1 MGDLRG
7 GSGYWCPD
15 CGTTLAMGQVV
26 CHVCGLN
33 IQSDTARSVERAN
46 GELHQ
51 IQDQL
56 DALTAQKA
64 RWLNYR
70 AQVLAAVPRVLAPGA
85 PSGVQSDVPREVPSD
100 VQSDVQSDGASAGP
114 AAPRTADS
122 PTAAPPTAAPI
133 TAAPPPIAASAAF
146 AAPSP
151 SAAVSAGAADPFL
164 TQATAIAQGQYAA
177 RAANAGWSPE
187 AARRPAR
194 TLSAAALLG
203 VSGAAL
209 FILAGIVF
217 VAASWSTYG
226 PGSRMAILFAFAA
239 TFAWLAVTSTKHDFA
254 TVGGALG
261 VVSAAFVGVSV
272 YALTAGPS
280 GPAPFTLAVAS
291 LLAGLAGLGLS
302 RLGIGGVGG
311 AAAGAFVFAV
321 ESGAFEA
328 ALRATSVTAGLA
340 LYAIVAAAGGSI
352 LIATRSLWTSSIQ
365 QGIAMY
371 GGVGVAFLGAAFSL
385 FAPLQAR
392 GVEASPFVALTA
404 SALAC
409 AGIAAWRPLWGGG
422 VLTGL
427 VTLGA
432 MSAASMWSLGAAQL
446 SFVGAIAVLAAV
458 AGLSWAPNAWRAPG
472 LAGILPALG
481 LMGPVAVSVLTD
493 EFTAALVG
501 GQDSGVPVFDGG
513 GGLVWFGVAL
523 VIVSAIPLVTWRWS
537 PPVLATMKWP
547 ESLATAVFAAG
558 TLSLGV
564 GLAAIV
570 ANGPAAGGVGLALAA
585 TVQWVAAPM
594 WRLRLVLAVRKAA
607 VVFLGLAGIHGA
619 ATVLLHPSGGVASWW
634 GSAAIG
640 MSLVGLGLASIR
652 IPQAAGAWAF
662 VALNA
667 TAVWSW
673 QASGEYGIVLVA
685 VAVAAVAIALA
696 ARWLPRD
703 FAMPVMTGSALAYV
717 ASFAALIVGAAAA
730 TANSLS
736 THPTSLVPAFAWAPM
751 LSACAALA
759 GPIIAT
765 LVTRVQSG
773 AGDAVTRV
781 VSSAGF
787 LGLALTS
794 LAWLQQA
801 ISMAPDVAPTLVDSI
816 SPALAVAAGGLAFA
830 LVVVV
835 PWWRSARW
843 PVGVGVVALVTA
855 HALFGLGRLA
865 FDTVN
870 VSWTVAAVSVVAIGL
885 GIAARWVARV
895 TVAPAVLVASLMASA
910 ALAAHHPEQALA
922 AGAGAVA
929 LVAWA
934 ARWARGEVRASVLIG
949 GSGVA
954 LVASGAV
961 FVAIATS
968 LSALGR
974 VYDGEKVTWE
984 PWQVL
989 ATFAATGAVLAWPPA
1004 RRVAGAVAALALVIA
1019 AGLVPSPIG
1028 WMVLAATGLVCAEL
1042 AARWRTALGL
1052 HPYVSF
1058 GIGLAAVM
1066 WSGGSTA
1073 NVAVTLGA
1081 LSVAALWTAVRAS
1094 DHADGA
1100 VLSVSLVLAPLA
1112 GSIAA
1117 GMALASAGVSPHT
1130 SATIAAG
1137 VALTMPLVAVAVRL
1151 DKDRSV
1157 AVGILGTASVAG
1169 PIATLDLALA
1179 GLVILMACAAW
1190 FTLSTLGVRW
1200 ARWVALG
1207 GLSAATMLLAAAVGI
1222 ATVEAYT
1229 AVPAASMVVVGL
1241 WWMRR
1246 DPAIRTYFAL
1256 APGLG
1261 LALVPSYV
1269 ALLVNPDA
1277 VTRPLAL
1284 MGGAVI
1290 LAAVGVLLE
1299 WFAPLLATAVTT
1311 VVVAVS
1317 QLTVADSLAPVWA
1330 NVAVIGAVLFGLAIL
1345 AERIKAM
1352 R

>member
-1 MGDLRG
+1 MSDLRG

-15 CGTTLAMGQVV
+15 CGTTLAAGQGI
-26 CHVCGLN
+26 CPACGLDFRT
-33 IQSDTARSVERAN
+33 DTARSVERAN

-56 DALTAQKA
+56 EELTAQKA

-70 AQVLAAVPRVLAPGA
+70 MQVLAAAPRGLA
-85 PSGVQSDVPREVPSD
+85 SDVPP
-100 VQSDVQSDGASAGP
+100 DGVTTVS
-114 AAPRTADS
+114 
-122 PTAAPPTAAPI
+122 AAPPTAESPTSGSPTTAPI
-133 TAAPPPIAASAAF
+133 TAPPIAAAPIAAAPSPFAASAAF

-151 SAAVSAGAADPFL
+151 SAAVSAGTTDPFL
-164 TQATAIAQGQYAA
+164 SQATPFAQGQYAA
-177 RAANAGWSPE
+177 RAADEGWHPVSP
-187 AARRPAR
+187 RRPAR

-226 PGSRMAILFAFAA
+226 PGSRMAILVAFAA

-272 YALTAGPS
+272 YALTAGPD
-280 GPAPFTLAVAS
+280 GPAPFTLAMAS
-291 LLAGLAGLGLS
+291 LVAGLAGLGLS
-302 RLGIGGVGG
+302 RLNIGGVG
-311 AAAGAFVFAV
+311 AAASGAVVFAV
-321 ESGAFEA
+321 EAGAIEVGV
-328 ALRATSVTAGLA
+328 RAVTGIAGLA
-340 LYAIVAAAGGSI
+340 FYAIVAAAGAGL
-352 LIATRSLWTSSIQ
+352 LIATRSMWTSPVQ
-365 QGIAMY
+365 QGIATY
-371 GGVGVAFLGAAFSL
+371 GGVGVAFIGAAVSL

-392 GVEASPFVALTA
+392 GVEAFPFVALMA
-404 SALAC
+404 SVFAC
-409 AGIAAWRPLWGGG
+409 GGITVWRPRLGAG
-422 VLTGL
+422 VLAGL
-427 VTLGA
+427 VTIGA
-432 MSAASMWSLGAAQL
+432 ISSASMWALGAAQL
-446 SFVGAIAVLAAV
+446 SFVGAIAVLAVV
-458 AGLSWAPNAWRAPG
+458 AALSWAPNAWRVPG

-481 LMGPVAVSVLTD
+481 LMGLVALRVLTD
-493 EFTAALVG
+493 EFTAALFG
-501 GQDSGVPVFDGG
+501 WQASDVPVFDGG
-513 GGLVWFGVAL
+513 AGPTWFGVAL

-537 PPVLATMKWP
+537 PPVLATRKWP
-547 ESLATAVFAAG
+547 ESLAAAVFAAG

-585 TVQWVAAPM
+585 TAQWVAAPM
-594 WRLRLVLAVRKAA
+594 WRPRLVLAVRKAA
-607 VVFLGLAGIHGA
+607 VVFIGLAGIHGA

-634 GSAAIG
+634 GSAAIA
-640 MSLVGLGLASIR
+640 MSLVGLGLASTR
-652 IPQAAGAWAF
+652 MTQAAGAWAF
-662 VALNA
+662 VALSA

-673 QASGEYGIVLVA
+673 QASGAYGVVLVA
-685 VAVAAVAIALA
+685 VALAAVAIALG
-696 ARWLPRD
+696 ARWLPRA
-703 FAMPVMTGSALAYV
+703 FAMPVITGSAPAYV
-717 ASFAALIVGAAAA
+717 ASCVGLIAGVAAA
-730 TANSLS
+730 TANSFS
-736 THPTSLVPAFAWAPM
+736 THPTDLLPAFVWAPM

-765 LVTRVQSG
+765 LVTRVQEG

-787 LGLALTS
+787 VGLAVTG
-794 LAWLQQA
+794 LAWVQQA
-801 ISMAPDVAPTLVDSI
+801 VSTARNVSPTLVDSI

-830 LVVVV
+830 LVAVV

-1028 WMVLAATGLVCAEL
+1028 WLVLAATGLVCAEL